1 MFYCLIIFQLI
12 TFEKCF
18 LFSVVIAIY
27 NAGRYLNDSIGSL
40 ITQTIDY
47 KNIEIILVNDGSTD
61 NTEENCLKYQNNYI
75 KNIIYI
81 KIKHNGVSKARNVG
95 MNYANGKYINFLD
108 ADDKWDNQA
117 FKFFLSFFEKY
128 GDVDFAAGR
137 IKFFEARQGYHPLD
151 YKFYVTRRV
160 NLTQDYKSIQLS
172 ASSSVFKKSSLEGK
186 QFPEN
191 VNFCEDARF
200 VNIILLHKPIIG
212 LIKEAIYYYRRR
224 NDFSSAIN
232 NQKNNLE
239 FYFGTLYNVYDYLIS
254 ISKTLYNKILPFI
267 QFLIIYDIFWRIQ
280 SYAFYYLD
288 SNNFEKYKQKI
299 ESLLIQID
307 DKYFYEQKV
316 LSTKFK
322 VFILSKKYQK
332 DLRYDIELK
341 NNFFIYSNCVL
352 INLEIEKNIIN
363 WRTLNI
369 KNNILYLESIDNLWL
384 PKGNYQYYCNFG
396 NNTYFPKYIE
406 NQNYDFYTMFG
417 LTQKGRTI
425 IFEIPLEIDEEQIL
439 YTFISYKNI
448 SSEIF
453 TSLGLYSH
461 IPPIS
466 NGYFVNGNYIIK
478 YNGNRI
484 VVDRYNIE
492 KEKNLEKQYCNE
504 LTKYKKDYIIELR
517 NHIKN
522 KSKENY
528 EIWIINDK
536 RDKAGDNGE
545 YFFRYL
551 SLKNPKGIKF
561 FFAIENNCEDYKRLE
576 KFGNILN
583 INSDEYR
590 KAFLES
596 NKIISSIS
604 DDWVDNPFY
613 DDRKYL
619 RDLFHFDFIFLK
631 NGIII
636 DDLSRSLNKFNKNY
650 SLVITSSK
658 KEYESFLSFKYGY
671 DQKNIILT
679 GMPRYDNQI
688 SLKDKEQKQKKII
701 IIPTWRTSI
710 NENRNLIIY
719 NDKDKYT
726 KFSIF
731 YDNLINDKRLLSTM
745 KYYNYTG
752 VFCVHHSL
760 ESEIQNFSQ
769 NEIFSVLNHCD
780 YSLQI
785 LEASLLV
792 TDYSN
797 LFFDFGYMKKPVIY
811 THFDQ
816 EEYNNSRFQ
825 NEFFD
830 YDKDGFGPICKDVDC
845 TINEIISE
853 VRINCILKKFYFK
866 RIKKFFKFFDQNN
879 NERIFIAIKQ
889 YNKTVAENT
898 YHCVNYVFL
907 ICVFLAVINYF
918 KKLVKI
924 GVFIVIL
931 VLKISREFTRL
942 RRHLNRNSIIC
953 EV

>member
-1 MFYCLIIFQLI
+1 MKIIKLYYIIIFHLL

-40 ITQTIDY
+40 IAQTIDY

-61 NTEENCLKYQNNYI
+61 NSEQKCLKYQNDYI
-75 KNIIYI
+75 NNIIYI

-95 MNYANGKYINFLD
+95 MNYVNGKYINFLD

-117 FKFFLSFFEKY
+117 FKLFLLFFEKY

-137 IKFFEARQGYHPLD
+137 IKFFEAKQGYHPLD
-151 YKFYVTRRV
+151 YKFYSTRRV

-186 QFPEN
+186 YFPEK

-224 NDFSSAIN
+224 TDFSSAIN

-239 FYFGTLYNVYDYLIS
+239 FYFGTLYNVYDYLIN
-254 ISKTLYNKILPFI
+254 ISKTLYNHIVPFL
-267 QFLIIYDIFWRIQ
+267 QFLIVYDLFWRIQ
-280 SYAFYYLD
+280 SHAFYYLD
-288 SNNFEKYKQKI
+288 SNNFNKYKQKI
-299 ESLLIQID
+299 EELLIQID
-307 DKYFYEQKV
+307 DKYFYEQEV

-322 VFILSKKYQK
+322 IFILSKKYQK
-332 DLRYDIELK
+332 DLRYEIELK
-341 NNFFIYSNCVL
+341 NNLFIYSNYVL
-352 INLEIEKNIIN
+352 IDLENEKNIIN
-363 WRTLNI
+363 WRILNI

-384 PKGNYQYYCNFG
+384 PTENYLYYCNFG
-396 NNTYFPKYIE
+396 NNTYFPKFIE
-406 NQNYDFYTMFG
+406 NPNYDFYTMYG
-417 LTQKGRTI
+417 LTYKGRI
-425 IFEIPLEIDEEQIL
+425 IFFEIPLEIVETEQIL

-448 SSEIF
+448 TSEIF
-453 TSLGLYSH
+453 TSLGWYSH

-466 NGYFVNGNYIIK
+466 NGYFAYGNYIIK
-478 YNGNRI
+478 YNESRIIVNR
-484 VVDRYNIE
+484 YSQE
-492 KEKNLEKQYCNE
+492 KEKYLEKQYCDE
-504 LTKYKKDYIIELR
+504 LKKIKKDYIIELR

-522 KSKENY
+522 KSKDNY

-551 SLKNPKGIKF
+551 NFTNPKGIKF
-561 FFAIENNCEDYKRLE
+561 YFAIENSCKDYKRLE

-590 KAFLES
+590 KMFLES
-596 NKIISSIS
+596 NKIISSTS
-604 DDWVDNPFY
+604 DDWVYNPFY
-613 DDRKYL
+613 SDRKYL
-619 RDLFHFDFIFLK
+619 CDLFHFDFIYLK

-636 DDLSRSLNKFNKNY
+636 DDLSSSLNKFNKNY
-650 SLVITSSK
+650 SLIITSSK
-658 KEYESFLSFKYGY
+658 KEYQSFLSFKYDY

-679 GMPRYDNQI
+679 GMSRFDNNI
-688 SLKDKEQKQKKII
+688 NLNDNEQKQKKII

-710 NENRNLIIY
+710 NETRNIIIY

-726 KFSIF
+726 KFF
-731 YDNLINDKRLLSTM
+731 MLYNNLINDKRLISTM

-752 VFCVHHSL
+752 IFCVHHSL
-760 ESEIQNFSQ
+760 ESEIQNFNQ
-769 NEIFSVLNHCD
+769 NEIFSVVNNCD
-780 YSLQI
+780 YSIQL

-797 LFFDFGYMKKPVIY
+797 LFFDFGYNKKPVIY

-816 EEYNNSRFQ
+816 EEYNKSRFQ

-830 YDKDGFGPICKDVDC
+830 YEKDGFGPLCKDINC
-845 TINEIISE
+845 TIKEIISE
-853 VRINCILKKFYFK
+853 IRINCILKKYFFK
-866 RIKKFFKFFDQNN
+866 RIKRFFKCFDQNN

-889 YNKTVAENT
+889 YNKTVTENE
-898 YHCVNYVFL
+898 YLYINYIFL
-907 ICVFLAVINYF
+907 ICIFKALIYYY

-924 GVFIVIL
+924 DNI
-931 VLKISREFTRL
+931 K
-942 RRHLNRNSIIC
+942 
-953 EV
+953 